1 MKNPVPYARRPAPA
15 VLHIGYSAI
24 QSGPA
29 TDGRPDLIAAYQST
43 GRFVAVT
50 ESEAR
55 K

>member
-1 MKNPVPYARRPAPA
+1 MTPTTHRPAPA
-15 VLHIGYSAI
+15 VVHIGRSTI
-24 QSGPA
+24 QG
-29 TDGRPDLIAAYQST
+29 DDLITAYQST

>member
-1 MKNPVPYARRPAPA
+1 MTPTTHRPAPA
-15 VLHIGYSAI
+15 VLHVGTMTI
-24 QSGPA
+24 QG
-29 TDGRPDLIAAYQST
+29 DDLIAAYQST

>member
-1 MKNPVPYARRPAPA
+1 MTPTTPRPAPA
-15 VLHIGYSAI
+15 VLHIGRSTI
-24 QSGPA
+24 QG
-29 TDGRPDLIAAYQST
+29 DDLIAAWKST